1 MGDRITSK
9 WTAST
14 IEAFGDN
21 PNVRLGRA
29 GEEAVLNEVKSWAG
43 WETLDH
49 EEDYALQLQGIDI
62 SVKKDTWSRF
72 YTVDVK
78 TGRSYLDEYGTI
90 KLDLTESGWL
100 LNPKKTSDRV
110 WHVNLD
116 TGWMAWYDRKDMIK
130 YVKENVDARLDQFNI
145 PPKLK
150 VPCVYRRKLT
160 ETNKVQH
167 EDIPF

>member
-9 WTAST
+9 WTANT

-29 GEEAVLNEVKSWAG
+29 GEVAVLTEVNSWPG
-43 WETLDH
+43 WEALDH
-49 EEDYALQLQGIDI
+49 EESYELQLQGIDI
-62 SVKKDTWSRF
+62 SVKKESWSRF

-90 KLDLTESGWL
+90 KLDLAEDGWL
-100 LNPKKTSDRV
+100 MSPKKTSDRV

-130 YVKENVDARLDQFNI
+130 YIKSTVEPGIDKLAI
-145 PPKLK
+145 PPKNKL
-150 VPCVYRRKLT
+150 PFVYRRNLYHS
-160 ETNKVQH
+160 N
-167 EDIPF
+167 PRP